1 MITENDYETIFPI
14 TSLNS
19 KLSDE
24 SVENGI
30 HHKMTTIRIRKMGR
44 KVKGM
49 EFAHWSYEPQDL
61 GSFS

>member
-1 MITENDYETIFPI
+1 MITGNDYETIFPI

-24 SVENGI
+24 SVGNCI
-30 HHKMTTIRIRKMGR
+30 HHKMTTIRIRKIER
-44 KVKGM
+44 KVKRM
-49 EFAHWSYEPQDL
+49 EFVHRAYDTQDL